1 MADTKIP
8 SEEPE
13 SNVNNEQDDD
23 VTIPT
28 DASQTTATDTP
39 TPTLSSLLRFPLK
52 WPRSSEARTITTTM
66 AGAAI
71 LAAVRAFT
79 KSRDK
84 KRTDLNV
91 VQEAPVPVTAPEKT
105 SKKQQS
111 NSLADRRELLE
122 QGGGQKRVD
131 AQHSRGKF
139 TARERITRILD
150 PGTFEEQGPYI
161 EHRHSAF

>member
-39 TPTLSSLLRFPLK
+39 PPTLATLASLLRFPLK
-52 WPRSSEARTITTTM
+52 WPRSSEARAITTTM
-66 AGAAI
+66 AGAAF

-91 VQEAPVPVTAPEKT
+91 AQEAPVPETAPAKT
-105 SKKQQS
+105 SKAKRNPAKVNQSQTENKVKQS
-111 NSLADRRELLE
+111 
-122 QGGGQKRVD
+122 
-131 AQHSRGKF
+131 
-139 TARERITRILD
+139 
-150 PGTFEEQGPYI
+150 
-161 EHRHSAF
+161 